1 MTGKDMRELVYT
13 VPESCEGTTVQ
24 TFLRRTCGISA
35 RLLARLKRVELGI
48 TADGVHIRSVDRLR
62 AGQTVRLRLPADA
75 VRVEGADLPLA
86 VVYEDESVLAVD
98 KPPYLAVH
106 PSAGHTE
113 PTLAA
118 AVIAHFE
125 RGGNAFAFRPINRLD
140 RNTSGLLLAAKN
152 PHAAHLLGGAGK
164 GGRVEKEYRALVLG
178 RLEGE
183 GVIEQPIRVKKGFGI
198 TREVGAGEGSKYCLT
213 RWESLA
219 AADDLSLLRVRIETG
234 RTHQIRV
241 HMAWLGHPLAGDTMY
256 GTDGGTLPRHAL
268 HCGAMRF
275 RHPVSGREI
284 ALTAPLPEDMA
295 SLLRERNWD
304 DRPDRWGGW
313 GNDAAEPVCFEEISC
328 GFYADEI

>member
-1 MTGKDMRELVYT
+1 MAENGVRELVYT
-13 VPESCEGTTVQ
+13 VPEASGGATVQ
-24 TFLRRTCGISA
+24 TFLRKSCGVSA
-35 RLLARLKRVELGI
+35 RLLTRLKRVEQGI
-48 TADGVHIRSVDRLR
+48 TADGEHIRSVDRLR

-75 VRVEGADLPLA
+75 VRVEGADLPLT
-86 VVYEDESVLAVD
+86 VVYVDESVLAVV

-106 PSAGHTE
+106 PSAGHAE

-125 RGGNAFAFRPINRLD
+125 RKGNAFAFRPVNRLD

-164 GGRVEKEYRALVLG
+164 KGGQAGAGWVEKEYRALVLG
-178 RLEGE
+178 RLEGA
-183 GVIEQPIRVKKGFGI
+183 GIIEQPIRVKEGFGI
-198 TREVGAGEGSKYCLT
+198 TREVGGGEGSKYCLT

-256 GTDGGTLPRHAL
+256 GTDGDTLPRHAL

-275 RHPVSGREI
+275 RHPASGQEI
-284 ALTAPLPEDMA
+284 ALSAPLPEDMA
-295 SLLRERNWD
+295 FLLRERGWD

-313 GNDAAEPVCFEEISC
+313 ENGGQTSLL
-328 GFYADEI
+328 